1 MANNYG
7 VLLIFLFPVLGGI
20 IGFFLGK
27 KNKGT
32 RNDWIDIV
40 VIVQLAMLAYLAYM
54 TIGKGTTFELSL
66 GNFLGLGYEKR
77 REQ

>member
-27 KNKGT
+27 KDKGT

-40 VIVQLAMLAYLAYM
+40 VTVQLAMLAYLAYM
-54 TIGKGTTFELSL
+54 TIGKGVQFDLSL
-66 GNFLGLGYEKR
+66 GKALGLGLS
-77 REQ
+77 